1 MEIKKILWAFD
12 GSKESEEALN
22 YAIYLGQILGSEI
35 IGIHVIPLPEKLLYE
50 TEFHNWAVKVEERIK
65 SRLVSIG
72 EQLDSQGLRFRSQ
85 VLRGEPSKEIF
96 ELAEREKANLIVMG
110 KRGQG
115 LIDRMLTGST
125 ALSVLRES
133 SIPILTVKKRDEE
146 TPIEIKNILVPL
158 DISEGLDS
166 SLNCAVELGE
176 RLKANIMV
184 VYVFSLYAYEYE
196 VPYWVFDDL
205 IKISTE
211 KLTKKVEEIKLR
223 LGNKAGEIAFK
234 TEVIQGLNTAIS
246 IVDYALRVNT
256 DLIVM
261 NTHGRKGIKKFI
273 LGSVTEKVVQEAH
286 CPVLVLKP

>member
-12 GSKESEEALN
+12 GSRESEEALN
-22 YAIYLGQILGSEI
+22 YAIYLGQKLGSEI
-35 IGIHVIPLPEKLLYE
+35 VGVHVIPMPEKLLYE
-50 TEFHNWAVKVEERIK
+50 TEFHNWAVKVEERINA
-65 SRLVSIG
+65 RLASIK
-72 EQLDSQGLRFRSQ
+72 EQINSQGLRFRSQ

-96 ELAEREKANLIVMG
+96 ELAEREKANLLVMG

-125 ALSVLRES
+125 TLSVLRES
-133 SIPILTVKKRDEE
+133 NIPILTVKKRDEE

-158 DISEGLDS
+158 DISEETDS
-166 SLNCAVELGE
+166 ALNYASDLAE
-176 RLKANIMV
+176 RVKADIMV

-211 KLTKKVEEIKLR
+211 KLAKKVDEIKLR
-223 LGNKAGEIAFK
+223 LGNKAAELKIK

-246 IVDYALRVNT
+246 IADYASRANT

-261 NTHGRKGIKKFI
+261 NTHGRKGFKKFI